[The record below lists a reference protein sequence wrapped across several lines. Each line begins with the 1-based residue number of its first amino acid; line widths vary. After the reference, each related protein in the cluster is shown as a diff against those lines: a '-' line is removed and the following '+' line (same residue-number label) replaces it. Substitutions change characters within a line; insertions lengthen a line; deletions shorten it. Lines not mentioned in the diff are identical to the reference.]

1 MGYAKIVVSLL
12 VIVILSFVVV
22 GEEVISNETVINSS
36 DVTSVVEEPAA
47 IEILPVEEAS
57 APVETTP
64 PAETAVS
71 DNTVTI
77 QPMEEPVAQ
86 PEPIQEAA
94 PVEETIPPTE
104 NSSDTVTGSVAI
116 EPVVEQPT
124 ILKTILDLIINKL
137 TVLRGEIVQLT
148 AYLSYE
154 NKTPLPMKEVAFY
167 AGDEKIGSDI
177 TNAQGKVQF
186 LWNTSPFKANIYV
199 ISAEYAGED
208 GVVGSSSGNN
218 VAINELVQEKNDSV
232 LTTAAVADT
241 GPVQKIQDCVD
252 VQYAVEEPVYGTCTW
267 HGMACDDE
275 PANTTCSIQDRQ
287 YQCKTIVQSVTKTR
301 QECKTTELRVDNGQ
315 KIITLDIRDY
325 VCSSEESGTVITVV
339 CDSKFDGNGDGKCS
353 SGESCQK
360 IVIDGSTLS
369 RSEKNSEDE
378 YTEASESYF
387 VQEAGMEVLQ

>member
-241 GPVQKIQDCVD
+241 GPVQKI
-252 VQYAVEEPVYGTCTW
+252 
-267 HGMACDDE
+267 
-275 PANTTCSIQDRQ
+275 
-287 YQCKTIVQSVTKTR
+287 
-301 QECKTTELRVDNGQ
+301 
-315 KIITLDIRDY
+315 
-325 VCSSEESGTVITVV
+325 
-339 CDSKFDGNGDGKCS
+339 
-353 SGESCQK
+353 
-360 IVIDGSTLS
+360 
-369 RSEKNSEDE
+369 
-378 YTEASESYF
+378 
-387 VQEAGMEVLQ
+387 